1 MKHTKQWIAL
11 LLAVVM
17 TAALLSV
24 PAFAKAPNDLGFETY
39 VALGDSIATGLNDNT
54 ETNEDAYGSWANGY
68 TVKLAE
74 KLGLV
79 EALNLDG
86 GVSSTLWTLPGGV
99 LNHPCD
105 NGKFDHVGQ
114 RIVPN
119 AVLVR

>member
-1 MKHTKQWIAL
+1 
-11 LLAVVM
+11 M
-17 TAALLSV
+17 TATYGEDM
-24 PAFAKAPNDLGFETY
+24 PNWKSFYNKRHPRTLMGKDADGGVWLVVVDGRFPGEAEGMT
-39 VALGDSIATGLNDNT
+39 IAELT
-54 ETNEDAYGSWANGY
+54 A
-68 TVKLAE
+68 LAE

-86 GVSSTLWTLPGGV
+86 GGSSTLWTLPGGV

-119 AVLVR
+119 AVVVR